1 MSDLAWDLSGL
12 YAHIQSDKC
21 LALRE
26 NSFLPLSI
34 NEAIC
39 LDLYLQ
45 ADCNERPHRGKLL
58 QTQQPPGKF
67 VRSNIKFSRKATC
80 ALKASSSSSEQ
91 SLHLLCWLI
100 LSVLCC
106 WWLKS
111 SGTDPKTKLIY
122 SALLKSSRG
131 PVLYG
136 DCEVHLFYNCIIY
149 FYVCVCLFCRLSL

>member
-1 MSDLAWDLSGL
+1 MSDLAWDLSGP
-12 YAHIQSDKC
+12 YAHVQSDKC

-26 NSFLPLSI
+26 NGFLPSVLLLNKGHLSGPVPTSRLPWKTPLGQT
-34 NEAIC
+34 AADTTAARKIC
-39 LDLYLQ
+39 
-45 ADCNERPHRGKLL
+45 E
-58 QTQQPPGKF
+58 
-67 VRSNIKFSRKATC
+67 RKATC

-91 SLHLLCWLI
+91 SLHLLCCLI
-100 LSVLCC
+100 LSVFCC
-106 WWLKS
+106 WWLQS

-136 DCEVHLFYNCIIY
+136 DCKVHLFYNCIIY